1 MFLIFL
7 IAVAAAL
14 VFMKLGALSVW
25 VGVLSFAIKAIL
37 ITAIAV
43 VLYIGLMYVWRRY
56 KGHRSSHQSNNQS
69 GQ

>member
-7 IAVAAAL
+7 IAVAAAF

-37 ITAIAV
+37 IAAVAV
-43 VLYIGLMYVWRRY
+43 VLYIGLMFVWRRY
-56 KGHRSSHQSNNQS
+56 KGHRSGHQSKQ
-69 GQ
+69 

>member
-1 MFLIFL
+1 
-7 IAVAAAL
+7 
-14 VFMKLGALSVW
+14 MKLGALSVW

-37 ITAIAV
+37 IAAIAV

-56 KGHRSSHQSNNQS
+56 KGHQS